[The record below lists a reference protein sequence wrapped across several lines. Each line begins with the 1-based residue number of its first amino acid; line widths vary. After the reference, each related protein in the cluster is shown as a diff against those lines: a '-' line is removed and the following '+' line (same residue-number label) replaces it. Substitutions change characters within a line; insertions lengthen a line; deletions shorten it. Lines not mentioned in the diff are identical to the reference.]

1 MWVELAGGLV
11 GLERE
16 LEAGCRRGQD
26 EAENCGGAWTG
37 FAMLIDRGGGMELG
51 QIRHKFRV
59 T

>member
-37 FAMLIDRGGGMELG
+37 FAMLIDRDMELG
-51 QIRHKFRV
+51 LDLG
-59 T
+59 